1 MRLSLLILGLF
12 LSFLGHSQETITWLK
27 IEDLEAAQAKE
38 PRKVIIDLY
47 TDWCHWCHKMD
58 ENTFQNKGIASYVNE
73 NFYAVRFNAEQKDS
87 ILFKG
92 QKFGFVAKG
101 RKGYNELAAV
111 LAKGRLSYPTIVY
124 LDEELNLIQP
134 VPGYMDAKAFEQV
147 ITYLGEDHY
156 KEQDFEQYKLNYRG
170 EIHKSGKE

>member
-1 MRLSLLILGLF
+1 MRLSIIALLLFVSSLGY
-12 LSFLGHSQETITWLK
+12 SQETINWLK

-58 ENTFQNKGIASYVNE
+58 KNTFQNPGIAAYVNE
-73 NFYAVRFNAEQKDS
+73 NFYAVRFNAEQKDT
-87 ILFKG
+87 IVFKG

-101 RKGYNELAAV
+101 RKGYNELAAA

-124 LDEELNLIQP
+124 LDLESNLIQA
-134 VPGYMDAKAFEQV
+134 VPGYMDAAAFEKV
-147 ITYLGEDHY
+147 ITYLGEDHH
-156 KEQDFEQYKLNYRG
+156 KEQEFEQYKMNYSG
-170 EIHKSGKE
+170 NIHKSTKE

>member
-1 MRLSLLILGLF
+1 MRLSILAIILF
-12 LSFLGHSQETITWLK
+12 ISHLGYSQETINWLK

-47 TDWCHWCHKMD
+47 TNWCHWCHKMD
-58 ENTFQNKGIASYVNE
+58 ENTFQNPGIASYVNE
-73 NFYAVRFNAEQKDS
+73 NYYAVRFNAEQKDT

-92 QKFGFVAKG
+92 QKFGFVPKG

-134 VPGYMDAKAFEQV
+134 VPGYMDAKAFEV
-147 ITYLGEDHY
+147 LITYLGEDHH
-156 KEQDFEQYKLNYRG
+156 KEQEYEQYKTNYTG
-170 EIHKSGKE
+170 NIHKSSEE